1 MALFGYSMGERV
13 SRGRGQS
20 AVRTAA
26 YLARDCYEDQRTGW
40 VHDFRK
46 SPIMEAADHI
56 ARAGR
61 HAELGSRQE
70 VLFLGLYAPEG
81 APDWCRGAENIERF
95 WNAAEAAEK
104 HGRAQVAERV
114 IIALPHE
121 FTLEHARWALQ
132 DHIREFTRQ
141 GRVVQ
146 LAIHSAEP
154 GHDARNL
161 HAHLLVSLRGVDEN
175 GLKPRKAQEQQERYL
190 YRSQYVE
197 HLRENW
203 AHVVNRHL
211 RRHGFEGALDHR
223 SFLRRGLDIE
233 AEAHMGPG
241 DAQRERKGERTEV
254 GDYNRGVRERNA
266 ERPRLR
272 EREALDQAAHVRHS
286 GGEKREETGERL
298 QPGQKFRQT
307 SRPREDLDQAALL
320 DRVPSGWRPLSV
332 EDVAAELSRA
342 YAEARAHVRDRA
354 GAVEKARR
362 AVDRAEQDQAVALY
376 RMTERQREIGVV
388 RQVLH
393 DSSKWRPD
401 MGFIRRMAYRLLGD
415 GELDKW
421 EASYR
426 SAGKR
431 VVKSKAELNAVE
443 AEHTA
448 WERRAAAALQTI
460 RPEAQGELSRRQSVA
475 QDARRQLEREHT
487 HEHRPRLRQ

>member
-175 GLKPRKAQEQQERYL
+175 GLKARKAQEQQERYL

-241 DAQRERKGERTEV
+241 DAQREREGERTEV

-266 ERPRLR
+266 ERLRLR

-286 GGEKREETGERL
+286 GGEKREETGEAL
-298 QPGQKFRQT
+298 QSGQKSRQT
-307 SRPREDLDQAALL
+307 SRAREDLDQAALL

-332 EDVAAELSRA
+332 EDVAADLSRA

-354 GAVEKARR
+354 G
-362 AVDRAEQDQAVALY
+362 
-376 RMTERQREIGVV
+376 
-388 RQVLH
+388 VL
-393 DSSKWRPD
+393 PP
-401 MGFIRRMAYRLLGD
+401 L
-415 GELDKW
+415 
-421 EASYR
+421 
-426 SAGKR
+426 
-431 VVKSKAELNAVE
+431 
-443 AEHTA
+443 
-448 WERRAAAALQTI
+448 
-460 RPEAQGELSRRQSVA
+460 
-475 QDARRQLEREHT
+475 
-487 HEHRPRLRQ
+487 

>member
-1 MALFGYSMGERV
+1 MKSSSSGAAAL
-13 SRGRGQS
+13 RGQP

-26 YLARDCYEDQRTGW
+26 YLARDCYEDRRTGW

-241 DAQRERKGERTEV
+241 GAQL
-254 GDYNRGVRERNA
+254 A
-266 ERPRLR
+266 QLR
-272 EREALDQAAHVRHS
+272 R
-286 GGEKREETGERL
+286 
-298 QPGQKFRQT
+298 F
-307 SRPREDLDQAALL
+307 
-320 DRVPSGWRPLSV
+320 
-332 EDVAAELSRA
+332 
-342 YAEARAHVRDRA
+342 
-354 GAVEKARR
+354 
-362 AVDRAEQDQAVALY
+362 
-376 RMTERQREIGVV
+376 
-388 RQVLH
+388 
-393 DSSKWRPD
+393 
-401 MGFIRRMAYRLLGD
+401 
-415 GELDKW
+415 
-421 EASYR
+421 
-426 SAGKR
+426 
-431 VVKSKAELNAVE
+431 
-443 AEHTA
+443 EHF
-448 WERRAAAALQTI
+448 
-460 RPEAQGELSRRQSVA
+460 
-475 QDARRQLEREHT
+475 
-487 HEHRPRLRQ
+487 